1 MLSEEEVLKRIG
13 NLTEKLKNY
22 KTAAET
28 SAQEVSTLKK
38 ELEKQTFEL
47 SETYNESVQL
57 KLRLSDSEK
66 EYSRLK
72 EMTYKTIKHLVED
85 VIEARDAQIEDIE
98 KDLDA
103 ATAVIK
109 EKKELIDTLTEENK
123 NLKEDNENMALV
135 LEKTNNKVNTLND
148 EKKKIAE
155 EYAEEKGAVT
165 KEREKWSKKLTELS
179 KVNEDNAKVIA
190 QLEAD
195 LAAKDQEL
203 QAVKAASAEI
213 KQKKEELVKKVNQLQ
228 QENSGE
234 HFTTYP
240 YRLGRTSEKVKN
252 RFVEFVT
259 KMYED
264 ALPDSET
271 GTYPLKDMA
280 KVAKEMGLNEA
291 DEKTITSVLLN
302 ITYKDGE
309 KLLDADHNSKLSK
322 EEFINWITFIKEN

>member
-1 MLSEEEVLKRIG
+1 MLSEEEVLKRIE
-13 NLTEKLKNY
+13 NLTQKLKNY
-22 KTAAET
+22 KAAAET
-28 SAQEVSTLKK
+28 STQVAQSLK
-38 ELEKQTFEL
+38 
-47 SETYNESVQL
+47 NEITQL
-57 KLRLSDSEK
+57 KLKLDNSENN
-66 EYSRLK
+66 YLRLK
-72 EMTYKTIKHLVED
+72 EMTYKTIRHLVED
-85 VIEARDAQIEDIE
+85 VIEARDFQIEDIE
-98 KDLDA
+98 KDLNV
-103 ATAVIK
+103 ATEAIK
-109 EKKELIDTLTEENK
+109 EKKTQIDALTEENK
-123 NLKEDNENMALV
+123 ALKEDNENMALV
-135 LEKTNNKVNTLND
+135 LNRTNDKVNALDN

-165 KEREKWSKKLTELS
+165 KEREKWSKKLSDAVEENKKNL
-179 KVNEDNAKVIA
+179 KIIA

-203 QAVKAASAEI
+203 QAAKIAAAEI
-213 KQKKEELVKKVNQLQ
+213 KQKKEDLTKKIAQLQ

-259 KMYED
+259 KMYEG
-264 ALPDSET
+264 ARPDSET

-280 KVAKEMGLNEA
+280 KVSKEMGLNEA

-302 ITYKDGE
+302 ITYKNGE

-322 EEFINWITFIKEN
+322 DEFIDWITFIKEN

>member
-1 MLSEEEVLKRIG
+1 MLSEEEVLKRIE
-13 NLTEKLKNY
+13 NLTQKLKNY
-22 KTAAET
+22 KAAADT
-28 SAQEVSTLKK
+28 STQVAQSLK
-38 ELEKQTFEL
+38 
-47 SETYNESVQL
+47 NEIAQL
-57 KLRLSDSEK
+57 KLKLDDSENNYLK
-66 EYSRLK
+66 LK
-72 EMTYKTIKHLVED
+72 EMTYKTIRHLVED
-85 VIEARDAQIEDIE
+85 VIEARDFQIEDIE
-98 KDLDA
+98 KDLNV
-103 ATAVIK
+103 ATEAIK
-109 EKKELIDTLTEENK
+109 EKKTQIDTLIEENK
-123 NLKEDNENMALV
+123 ALKEDNENMALV
-135 LEKTNNKVNTLND
+135 LNKTNDKVNALDN

-165 KEREKWSKKLTELS
+165 KEREKWSKKLSDAVEENKKNL
-179 KVNEDNAKVIA
+179 KIIA

-203 QAVKAASAEI
+203 QAAKIAAAEI
-213 KQKKEELVKKVNQLQ
+213 KQKKEDLTKKIAQLQ

-259 KMYED
+259 RMYEG
-264 ALPDSET
+264 ARPNSET

-280 KVAKEMGLNEA
+280 KVSKEMGLNEA

-322 EEFINWITFIKEN
+322 DEFIDWITFIKEN

>member
-1 MLSEEEVLKRIG
+1 MLSEEEVLKRIE
-13 NLTEKLKNY
+13 NLTQKLKNY
-22 KTAAET
+22 KAAADT
-28 SAQEVSTLKK
+28 STQVVQSLK
-38 ELEKQTFEL
+38 
-47 SETYNESVQL
+47 NEIAQL
-57 KLRLSDSEK
+57 KLKLDDSENNYLK
-66 EYSRLK
+66 LK
-72 EMTYKTIKHLVED
+72 EMTYKTIRHLVED
-85 VIEARDAQIEDIE
+85 VIEARDFQIEDIE
-98 KDLDA
+98 KDLNV
-103 ATAVIK
+103 ATEAIK
-109 EKKELIDTLTEENK
+109 EKKTQIDTLTEENK
-123 NLKEDNENMALV
+123 ALKEDNENMALV
-135 LEKTNNKVNTLND
+135 LNKTNDKVNALDN

-165 KEREKWSKKLTELS
+165 KEREKWSKKLSDAVEENKKNL
-179 KVNEDNAKVIA
+179 KIIA

-203 QAVKAASAEI
+203 QAAKIAAAEI
-213 KQKKEELVKKVNQLQ
+213 KQKKEDLTKKIAQLQ

-259 KMYED
+259 RMYEG
-264 ALPDSET
+264 ARPDSET

-280 KVAKEMGLNEA
+280 KVSKEMGLNEA

-322 EEFINWITFIKEN
+322 DEFIDWITFIKEN

>member
-1 MLSEEEVLKRIG
+1 MLSEEEVLKRIE
-13 NLTEKLKNY
+13 NLTQKLKNY
-22 KTAAET
+22 KAAADT
-28 SAQEVSTLKK
+28 STQVAQSLK
-38 ELEKQTFEL
+38 
-47 SETYNESVQL
+47 NDIAQL
-57 KLRLSDSEK
+57 KLKLDDSENN
-66 EYSRLK
+66 YLRLK
-72 EMTYKTIKHLVED
+72 EMTYKTIRHLVED
-85 VIEARDAQIEDIE
+85 VIEARDFQIEDIE
-98 KDLDA
+98 KDLNA
-103 ATAVIK
+103 ATEVIK
-109 EKKELIDTLTEENK
+109 EKKTQIDALTEENK
-123 NLKEDNENMALV
+123 ALKEDNENIALV
-135 LEKTNNKVNTLND
+135 LNRTNDKVNALDN

-165 KEREKWSKKLTELS
+165 KEREKWSKKLSDAVEENKKNL
-179 KVNEDNAKVIA
+179 KIIA

-203 QAVKAASAEI
+203 QAVKIAAAEI
-213 KQKKEELVKKVNQLQ
+213 KQKKEDLTKKIAQLQ

-259 KMYED
+259 KMYEG
-264 ALPDSET
+264 ARPDSET

-309 KLLDADHNSKLSK
+309 KLLDADRNSKLSK
-322 EEFINWITFIKEN
+322 DEFIDWITFIKEN

>member
-1 MLSEEEVLKRIG
+1 MLSEEEVLKRIK
-13 NLTEKLKNY
+13 NLTQKLKNY
-22 KTAAET
+22 KAAADT
-28 SAQEVSTLKK
+28 STQVAQSLK
-38 ELEKQTFEL
+38 
-47 SETYNESVQL
+47 NEIAQL
-57 KLRLSDSEK
+57 KLKLDDSENN
-66 EYSRLK
+66 YLRLK
-72 EMTYKTIKHLVED
+72 EMTYKTIRHLVED
-85 VIEARDAQIEDIE
+85 VIEARDFQIEDIE
-98 KDLDA
+98 KDLNV
-103 ATAVIK
+103 ATEAIK
-109 EKKELIDTLTEENK
+109 EKKTQIDTLTEENK
-123 NLKEDNENMALV
+123 ALKEDNENMALV
-135 LEKTNNKVNTLND
+135 LNKTNDKVNALDN

-165 KEREKWSKKLTELS
+165 KEREKWSKKLSDAVEENKKNL
-179 KVNEDNAKVIA
+179 KIIA

-203 QAVKAASAEI
+203 QAAKIAAAEI
-213 KQKKEELVKKVNQLQ
+213 KQKKEDLTKKIAQLQ

-259 KMYED
+259 RMYEG
-264 ALPDSET
+264 ARPDSET

-280 KVAKEMGLNEA
+280 KVSKEMGLNEA

-309 KLLDADHNSKLSK
+309 KLLDANHNSKLSK
-322 EEFINWITFIKEN
+322 DEFIDWITFIKEN

>member
-1 MLSEEEVLKRIG
+1 MLSEEEVLKRIE
-13 NLTEKLKNY
+13 NLTQKLKNY
-22 KTAAET
+22 KAAADT
-28 SAQEVSTLKK
+28 STQVSQSLK
-38 ELEKQTFEL
+38 
-47 SETYNESVQL
+47 NEIAQL
-57 KLRLSDSEK
+57 KLKLDESENN
-66 EYSRLK
+66 YLRLK
-72 EMTYKTIKHLVED
+72 EMTYKTIRHLVED
-85 VIEARDAQIEDIE
+85 VIEARDFQIEDIE
-98 KDLDA
+98 KDLYT
-103 ATAVIK
+103 ATEAIK
-109 EKKELIDTLTEENK
+109 EKKTQIDTLTEENK
-123 NLKEDNENMALV
+123 ALKEDNENMALV
-135 LEKTNNKVNTLND
+135 LNRTNDKVNALDN

-165 KEREKWSKKLTELS
+165 KEREKWSKKLSDAVETNKKNL
-179 KVNEDNAKVIA
+179 KIIA

-203 QAVKAASAEI
+203 QAAKIAAAEI
-213 KQKKEELVKKVNQLQ
+213 KQKKEDLTKKIAQLQ

-259 KMYED
+259 KMYEG
-264 ALPDSET
+264 ARPDSET
-271 GTYPLKDMA
+271 GTYPLKDMS

-309 KLLDADHNSKLSK
+309 KLLDADRNSKLSK
-322 EEFINWITFIKEN
+322 DEFIDWITFIKEN

>member
-57 KLRLSDSEK
+57 KLRLDDSEK
-66 EYSRLK
+66 EYSHLK

-135 LEKTNNKVNTLND
+135 LEKTNNKVNILND

-271 GTYPLKDMA
+271 GTYPLKDMT

>member
-1 MLSEEEVLKRIG
+1 MLSEEEVLKRIE
-13 NLTEKLKNY
+13 NLTQKLKNY
-22 KTAAET
+22 KAAADT
-28 SAQEVSTLKK
+28 STQAVQSLK
-38 ELEKQTFEL
+38 
-47 SETYNESVQL
+47 NDIAQL
-57 KLRLSDSEK
+57 KLKLDESENNYLK
-66 EYSRLK
+66 LK
-72 EMTYKTIKHLVED
+72 EMTYKTIRHLVED
-85 VIEARDAQIEDIE
+85 VIEARDFQIEDIE
-98 KDLDA
+98 KDLNV
-103 ATAVIK
+103 ATEAIK
-109 EKKELIDTLTEENK
+109 EKKTQIDTLTEENK
-123 NLKEDNENMALV
+123 ALKEDNENMALV
-135 LEKTNNKVNTLND
+135 LNKTNDKVNALDN

-165 KEREKWSKKLTELS
+165 KEREKWSKKLSDAVEENKKNL
-179 KVNEDNAKVIA
+179 KIIA

-203 QAVKAASAEI
+203 QAVKIAAAEI
-213 KQKKEELVKKVNQLQ
+213 KQKKEDLTKKIAQLQ

-259 KMYED
+259 KMYEG
-264 ALPDSET
+264 ARPDSET

-322 EEFINWITFIKEN
+322 DEFIDWITFIKEN

>member
-1 MLSEEEVLKRIG
+1 MLSEEEVLKRIE
-13 NLTEKLKNY
+13 NLTQKLKNY
-22 KTAAET
+22 KAAADT
-28 SAQEVSTLKK
+28 STQVAQSLK
-38 ELEKQTFEL
+38 
-47 SETYNESVQL
+47 NEIAQL
-57 KLRLSDSEK
+57 KLKLDDSENNYLK
-66 EYSRLK
+66 LK
-72 EMTYKTIKHLVED
+72 EMAYKTIRHLVED
-85 VIEARDAQIEDIE
+85 VIEARDFQIEDIE
-98 KDLDA
+98 KDLNV
-103 ATAVIK
+103 ATEAIK
-109 EKKELIDTLTEENK
+109 EKKTQIDALTEENRA
-123 NLKEDNENMALV
+123 LKEDNENMALV
-135 LEKTNNKVNTLND
+135 LNRTNDKVNALDN

-165 KEREKWSKKLTELS
+165 KEREKWSKKLSDAVEEN
-179 KVNEDNAKVIA
+179 KKNRKIIA

-203 QAVKAASAEI
+203 QAAKIAAAEI
-213 KQKKEELVKKVNQLQ
+213 KQKKEDLTKKIAQLQ

-259 KMYED
+259 RMYEG
-264 ALPDSET
+264 ARPDSET

-322 EEFINWITFIKEN
+322 DEFIDWITFIKEN

>member
-1 MLSEEEVLKRIG
+1 MLSEEEVLKRIE
-13 NLTEKLKNY
+13 NLTQKLKNY
-22 KTAAET
+22 KAAADT
-28 SAQEVSTLKK
+28 STQVAQSLK
-38 ELEKQTFEL
+38 
-47 SETYNESVQL
+47 NEIAQL
-57 KLRLSDSEK
+57 KLKLDDSENNYLK
-66 EYSRLK
+66 LK
-72 EMTYKTIKHLVED
+72 EMTYKTIRHLVED
-85 VIEARDAQIEDIE
+85 VIEARDFQIEDIE
-98 KDLDA
+98 KDLNA
-103 ATAVIK
+103 ATEAIK
-109 EKKELIDTLTEENK
+109 EKKTQIDTLTEENK
-123 NLKEDNENMALV
+123 ALKEDNENMALV
-135 LEKTNNKVNTLND
+135 LNKTNDKVNALDN

-165 KEREKWSKKLTELS
+165 KEREKWSKKLSDAVEENKKNL
-179 KVNEDNAKVIA
+179 KIIA

-203 QAVKAASAEI
+203 QAAKIAAAEI
-213 KQKKEELVKKVNQLQ
+213 KQKKEDLTKKIAQLQ

-259 KMYED
+259 RMYEG
-264 ALPDSET
+264 ARPDSET

-322 EEFINWITFIKEN
+322 DEFIDWITFIKEN

>member
-57 KLRLSDSEK
+57 KLKLEDSEK

-271 GTYPLKDMA
+271 GTYPLKDMT

>member
-1 MLSEEEVLKRIG
+1 MLSEEEVLKRIE
-13 NLTEKLKNY
+13 NLTQKLKNY
-22 KTAAET
+22 KAAADT
-28 SAQEVSTLKK
+28 STQVAQSLK
-38 ELEKQTFEL
+38 
-47 SETYNESVQL
+47 NEIEQL
-57 KLRLSDSEK
+57 KLKLDESENNYLK
-66 EYSRLK
+66 LK
-72 EMTYKTIKHLVED
+72 EMTYKTIRHLVED
-85 VIEARDAQIEDIE
+85 VIEARDSQIEDIE
-98 KDLDA
+98 KDLNV
-103 ATAVIK
+103 ATEAIK
-109 EKKELIDTLTEENK
+109 EKKTQIDTLTEENK
-123 NLKEDNENMALV
+123 ALKEDNENMALV
-135 LEKTNNKVNTLND
+135 LNKTNDKVNALDN

-165 KEREKWSKKLTELS
+165 KEREKWSKKLSDAVEENKKNL
-179 KVNEDNAKVIA
+179 KIIA

-203 QAVKAASAEI
+203 QAAKIAAAEI
-213 KQKKEELVKKVNQLQ
+213 KQKKEDLTKKIAQLQ

-259 KMYED
+259 KMYEG
-264 ALPDSET
+264 ARPDSET

-280 KVAKEMGLNEA
+280 KVAKEMSLNEA

-322 EEFINWITFIKEN
+322 DEFVDWITFIKEN

>member
-1 MLSEEEVLKRIG
+1 MLSEEEVLKRIE
-13 NLTEKLKNY
+13 NLTQKLKNY
-22 KTAAET
+22 KAAADT
-28 SAQEVSTLKK
+28 STQVAQSLK
-38 ELEKQTFEL
+38 
-47 SETYNESVQL
+47 NEIAQL
-57 KLRLSDSEK
+57 KLKLDDSENN
-66 EYSRLK
+66 YLRLK

-85 VIEARDAQIEDIE
+85 VIEARDFQIEDIE
-98 KDLDA
+98 KDLNV
-103 ATAVIK
+103 ATEAIK
-109 EKKELIDTLTEENK
+109 EKKTQIDALTEENK
-123 NLKEDNENMALV
+123 ALKEDNENMALV
-135 LEKTNNKVNTLND
+135 LNRTNDKVNALDN

-165 KEREKWSKKLTELS
+165 KEREKWSKKLSDAVEENKKNL
-179 KVNEDNAKVIA
+179 KIIA

-203 QAVKAASAEI
+203 QAAKIAAAEI
-213 KQKKEELVKKVNQLQ
+213 KQKKEDLTKKIAQLQ

-259 KMYED
+259 KMYEG
-264 ALPDSET
+264 ARPDSET

-280 KVAKEMGLNEA
+280 KVSKEMGLNEA

-302 ITYKDGE
+302 ITYKNGE

-322 EEFINWITFIKEN
+322 DEFIDWITFIKEN

>member
-1 MLSEEEVLKRIG
+1 MLSENEVLERIG
-13 NLTEKLKNY
+13 KLTQKLKDY
-22 KTAAET
+22 RTEADTSKAALE
-28 SAQEVSTLKK
+28 TLKK
-38 ELEKQTFEL
+38 EHEKQTFEL
-47 SETYNESVQL
+47 SETYNEAVQL
-57 KLRLSDSEK
+57 KLKLSDSEK
-66 EYSRLK
+66 EYTRLK

-123 NLKEDNENMALV
+123 NLKEDNENLAAV
-135 LEKTNNKVNTLND
+135 LNKTNDRVNALD
-148 EKKKIAE
+148 EEKKKIAE

-165 KEREKWSKKLTELS
+165 KEREKWSKKLTEMS
-179 KVNEDNAKVIA
+179 KKNEDNLKVIA

-259 KMYED
+259 KMYGD
-264 ALPDSET
+264 AVPDSET

-302 ITYKDGE
+302 ITYKNGE
-309 KLLDADHNSKLSK
+309 KLLDADHNSRLSK
-322 EEFINWITFIKEN
+322 EEFIDWITFIKEN

>member
-1 MLSEEEVLKRIG
+1 MLSEEEVLKRIE
-13 NLTEKLKNY
+13 NLTQKLKNY
-22 KTAAET
+22 KAAADT
-28 SAQEVSTLKK
+28 STQVAQSLK
-38 ELEKQTFEL
+38 
-47 SETYNESVQL
+47 NEIAQL
-57 KLRLSDSEK
+57 KLKLDESENN
-66 EYSRLK
+66 YLRLK
-72 EMTYKTIKHLVED
+72 EMTYKTIRHLVED
-85 VIEARDAQIEDIE
+85 VIEARDFQIEDIE
-98 KDLDA
+98 KDLNV
-103 ATAVIK
+103 ATEAIK
-109 EKKELIDTLTEENK
+109 EKKTQIDTLTEENK
-123 NLKEDNENMALV
+123 ALKEDNENMALV
-135 LEKTNNKVNTLND
+135 LNKTNDKVNALDN

-165 KEREKWSKKLTELS
+165 KEREKWSKKLSDAVEENKKNL
-179 KVNEDNAKVIA
+179 KIIA

-203 QAVKAASAEI
+203 QAAKIAAAEI
-213 KQKKEELVKKVNQLQ
+213 KQKKEDLTKKIAQLQ

-259 KMYED
+259 RMYEG
-264 ALPDSET
+264 ARPDSKT

-280 KVAKEMGLNEA
+280 KVSKEMGLNEA

-322 EEFINWITFIKEN
+322 DEFIDWITFIKEN

>member
-1 MLSEEEVLKRIG
+1 MLSEEEVLKRIE
-13 NLTEKLKNY
+13 NLTQKLKNY
-22 KTAAET
+22 KAAADT
-28 SAQEVSTLKK
+28 STQVAQSLK
-38 ELEKQTFEL
+38 
-47 SETYNESVQL
+47 NEIAQL
-57 KLRLSDSEK
+57 KLKLDDSENNYLK
-66 EYSRLK
+66 LK
-72 EMTYKTIKHLVED
+72 EMTYKTIRHLVED
-85 VIEARDAQIEDIE
+85 VIEARDFQIEDIE
-98 KDLDA
+98 KDLNA
-103 ATAVIK
+103 ATEAIK
-109 EKKELIDTLTEENK
+109 EKKTQIDALTEENK
-123 NLKEDNENMALV
+123 ALKEDNENMALV
-135 LEKTNNKVNTLND
+135 LNKTNDKVNALDN

-165 KEREKWSKKLTELS
+165 KEREKWSKKLSDAVEENKKNL
-179 KVNEDNAKVIA
+179 KIIA

-203 QAVKAASAEI
+203 QAAKIAAAEI
-213 KQKKEELVKKVNQLQ
+213 KQKKEDLTKKIAQLQ

-259 KMYED
+259 RMYEG
-264 ALPDSET
+264 ARPDSET

-280 KVAKEMGLNEA
+280 KVSKEMGLNEA

-302 ITYKDGE
+302 ITYKNGE

-322 EEFINWITFIKEN
+322 DEFIDWITFIKEN

>member
-1 MLSEEEVLKRIG
+1 MLSEEEVLKRIE
-13 NLTEKLKNY
+13 NLTQKLKNY
-22 KTAAET
+22 KAAADT
-28 SAQEVSTLKK
+28 STQVAQSLK
-38 ELEKQTFEL
+38 
-47 SETYNESVQL
+47 NEIAQL
-57 KLRLSDSEK
+57 KLKLDDSENNYLK
-66 EYSRLK
+66 LK
-72 EMTYKTIKHLVED
+72 EMTYKTIRHLVED
-85 VIEARDAQIEDIE
+85 VIEARDFQIEDIE
-98 KDLDA
+98 KDLNV
-103 ATAVIK
+103 ATEVIK
-109 EKKELIDTLTEENK
+109 EKKTQIDTLAEENRA
-123 NLKEDNENMALV
+123 LKEDNENMALV
-135 LEKTNNKVNTLND
+135 LNKTNDKVNALDN

-165 KEREKWSKKLTELS
+165 KEREKWSKKLSDAVEENKKNL
-179 KVNEDNAKVIA
+179 KIIA

-203 QAVKAASAEI
+203 QAAKIAAAEI
-213 KQKKEELVKKVNQLQ
+213 KQKKEDLTKKIAQLQ

-259 KMYED
+259 RMYEG
-264 ALPDSET
+264 ARPDSET

-322 EEFINWITFIKEN
+322 DEFIDWITFIKEN

>member
-1 MLSEEEVLKRIG
+1 MLSEKEVLKRIE
-13 NLTEKLKNY
+13 NLTQKLKNY
-22 KTAAET
+22 KAAADT
-28 SAQEVSTLKK
+28 STQVAQSLKD
-38 ELEKQTFEL
+38 EIA
-47 SETYNESVQL
+47 QL
-57 KLRLSDSEK
+57 KLKLDDLENN
-66 EYSRLK
+66 YLRLK
-72 EMTYKTIKHLVED
+72 EMTYKTIRHLVED
-85 VIEARDAQIEDIE
+85 VIEARDSQIEDIE
-98 KDLDA
+98 KDLNV
-103 ATAVIK
+103 ATETIK
-109 EKKELIDTLTEENK
+109 EKKTQIDTLTEENK
-123 NLKEDNENMALV
+123 ALKEDNENMALV
-135 LEKTNNKVNTLND
+135 LNKTNDKVNALDN

-165 KEREKWSKKLTELS
+165 KEREKWSKKLSDAVEENKKNL
-179 KVNEDNAKVIA
+179 KIIA

-203 QAVKAASAEI
+203 QAAKIAAAEI
-213 KQKKEELVKKVNQLQ
+213 KQKKEDLTKKIAQLQ

-259 KMYED
+259 KMYEG
-264 ALPDSET
+264 ARPDSET
-271 GTYPLKDMA
+271 GTYPLKDMS

-322 EEFINWITFIKEN
+322 DEFIDWITFIKEN

>member
-1 MLSEEEVLKRIG
+1 MLSEEEVLKRIE
-13 NLTEKLKNY
+13 NLTQKLKNY
-22 KTAAET
+22 KAAADT
-28 SAQEVSTLKK
+28 SAQVAQSLK
-38 ELEKQTFEL
+38 
-47 SETYNESVQL
+47 NEIAQL
-57 KLRLSDSEK
+57 KLKLDDSENN
-66 EYSRLK
+66 YLRLK
-72 EMTYKTIKHLVED
+72 EMTYKTISHLVED
-85 VIEARDAQIEDIE
+85 VIEARDFQIEDIE
-98 KDLDA
+98 KDLNA
-103 ATAVIK
+103 ATEAIK
-109 EKKELIDTLTEENK
+109 EKKTQIDTLTEENK
-123 NLKEDNENMALV
+123 ALKKDNENMALV
-135 LEKTNNKVNTLND
+135 LNRTNDKVNALDN

-165 KEREKWSKKLTELS
+165 KEREKWSKKLSDAVEENKKNL
-179 KVNEDNAKVIA
+179 KIIA

-203 QAVKAASAEI
+203 QAAKIAAAEI
-213 KQKKEELVKKVNQLQ
+213 KQKKEDLTKKIAQLQ

-259 KMYED
+259 KMYEG
-264 ALPDSET
+264 ARPDSET

-280 KVAKEMGLNEA
+280 KVSKEMGLNEA

-302 ITYKDGE
+302 ITYKNGE

-322 EEFINWITFIKEN
+322 DEFIDWITFIKEN

>member
-1 MLSEEEVLKRIG
+1 MLSEEEVLKRIE
-13 NLTEKLKNY
+13 NLTQKLKNY
-22 KTAAET
+22 KAAADT
-28 SAQEVSTLKK
+28 STQVAQSLK
-38 ELEKQTFEL
+38 
-47 SETYNESVQL
+47 NEIAQL
-57 KLRLSDSEK
+57 KLKLDDSENN
-66 EYSRLK
+66 YLRLK
-72 EMTYKTIKHLVED
+72 EMTYKTIRHLVED
-85 VIEARDAQIEDIE
+85 VIEARDFQIEDIE
-98 KDLDA
+98 KDLNV
-103 ATAVIK
+103 ATEAIK
-109 EKKELIDTLTEENK
+109 EKKTQIDTLTEENK
-123 NLKEDNENMALV
+123 ALKEDNENMALV
-135 LEKTNNKVNTLND
+135 LNKTNDKVNALDN

-165 KEREKWSKKLTELS
+165 KEREKWSKKLSDAVEENKKNL
-179 KVNEDNAKVIA
+179 KIIA

-203 QAVKAASAEI
+203 QAAKIAAAEI
-213 KQKKEELVKKVNQLQ
+213 KQKKEDLTKKIAQLQ

-259 KMYED
+259 KMYEG
-264 ALPDSET
+264 ARLDSET
-271 GTYPLKDMA
+271 GTYPLKDMT

-309 KLLDADHNSKLSK
+309 KLLDADRNSKLSK
-322 EEFINWITFIKEN
+322 DEFIDWITFIKEN

>member
-1 MLSEEEVLKRIG
+1 MLSEEEVLKRIE
-13 NLTEKLKNY
+13 NLTQKLKNY
-22 KTAAET
+22 KAAADT
-28 SAQEVSTLKK
+28 STQVAQSLK
-38 ELEKQTFEL
+38 
-47 SETYNESVQL
+47 NDIAQL
-57 KLRLSDSEK
+57 KLKLDESENNYLK
-66 EYSRLK
+66 LK
-72 EMTYKTIKHLVED
+72 EMTYKTIRHLVED
-85 VIEARDAQIEDIE
+85 VIEARDFQIEDIE
-98 KDLDA
+98 KDLNV
-103 ATAVIK
+103 ATEAIK
-109 EKKELIDTLTEENK
+109 EKKTQIGTLIEENK
-123 NLKEDNENMALV
+123 ALKEDNENMALV
-135 LEKTNNKVNTLND
+135 LNKTNDKVNALDN

-165 KEREKWSKKLTELS
+165 KEREKWSKKLSDAVEENKKNL
-179 KVNEDNAKVIA
+179 KIIA

-203 QAVKAASAEI
+203 QAAKIAAAEI
-213 KQKKEELVKKVNQLQ
+213 KQKKEDLTKKIAQLQ

-259 KMYED
+259 KMYEG
-264 ALPDSET
+264 ARPDSET
-271 GTYPLKDMA
+271 GTYQLKDMT

-309 KLLDADHNSKLSK
+309 KLLDADRNSKLSK
-322 EEFINWITFIKEN
+322 DEFIDWITFIKEN

>member
-1 MLSEEEVLKRIG
+1 MLSEEEVLKRIE
-13 NLTEKLKNY
+13 NLTQKLKNY
-22 KTAAET
+22 KAAADT
-28 SAQEVSTLKK
+28 STQVAQSLK
-38 ELEKQTFEL
+38 
-47 SETYNESVQL
+47 NEIAQL
-57 KLRLSDSEK
+57 KLKLDDSENN
-66 EYSRLK
+66 YLRLK
-72 EMTYKTIKHLVED
+72 EMTYKTIRHLVED
-85 VIEARDAQIEDIE
+85 VIEARDFQIEDIE
-98 KDLDA
+98 KDLNA
-103 ATAVIK
+103 ATEAIK
-109 EKKELIDTLTEENK
+109 EKKTQIDTLTEENK
-123 NLKEDNENMALV
+123 ALKEDNENMALV
-135 LEKTNNKVNTLND
+135 LNKTNDKVNALDN

-165 KEREKWSKKLTELS
+165 KEREKWSKKLSDAVEENKKNL
-179 KVNEDNAKVIA
+179 KIIA

-203 QAVKAASAEI
+203 QAAKIAAAEI
-213 KQKKEELVKKVNQLQ
+213 KQKKEDLTKKIAQLQ

-259 KMYED
+259 KMYEG
-264 ALPDSET
+264 ARPDSET

-280 KVAKEMGLNEA
+280 KVSKEMGLNEA

-302 ITYKDGE
+302 ITYKNGE

-322 EEFINWITFIKEN
+322 DEFIDWITFIKEN

>member
-1 MLSEEEVLKRIG
+1 MLSEEEVLKRIE
-13 NLTEKLKNY
+13 NLTQKLKNY
-22 KTAAET
+22 KAAADT
-28 SAQEVSTLKK
+28 STQVAQSLK
-38 ELEKQTFEL
+38 
-47 SETYNESVQL
+47 NEIEQL
-57 KLRLSDSEK
+57 KLKLDESENN
-66 EYSRLK
+66 YLRLK
-72 EMTYKTIKHLVED
+72 EMTYKTIRHLVED
-85 VIEARDAQIEDIE
+85 VIEARDFQIEDIE
-98 KDLDA
+98 KDLNA
-103 ATAVIK
+103 ATEAIK
-109 EKKELIDTLTEENK
+109 EKKTQIDTLTEENK
-123 NLKEDNENMALV
+123 ALKEDNENMALV
-135 LEKTNNKVNTLND
+135 LNKTNDKVNALDN

-165 KEREKWSKKLTELS
+165 KEREKWSKKLSDAVEENKKNL
-179 KVNEDNAKVIA
+179 KIIA

-203 QAVKAASAEI
+203 QAAKIAAAEI
-213 KQKKEELVKKVNQLQ
+213 KQKKEDLTKKIAQLQ

-259 KMYED
+259 KMYEG
-264 ALPDSET
+264 ARPDSET

-302 ITYKDGE
+302 ITYKDGK

-322 EEFINWITFIKEN
+322 DEFIDWITFIKEN

>member
-1 MLSEEEVLKRIG
+1 MLSEEEVLKRIE
-13 NLTEKLKNY
+13 NLTQKLKNY
-22 KTAAET
+22 KAAADT
-28 SAQEVSTLKK
+28 STQVAQSLK
-38 ELEKQTFEL
+38 
-47 SETYNESVQL
+47 NEIAQL
-57 KLRLSDSEK
+57 KLKLDDSENNYLK
-66 EYSRLK
+66 LK
-72 EMTYKTIKHLVED
+72 EMAYKTIRHLVED
-85 VIEARDAQIEDIE
+85 VIEARDFQIEDIE
-98 KDLDA
+98 KDLNA
-103 ATAVIK
+103 ATEAIK
-109 EKKELIDTLTEENK
+109 EKKTQIDALTEENK
-123 NLKEDNENMALV
+123 ALKEDNENMALV
-135 LEKTNNKVNTLND
+135 LNRTNDKVNALDN

-165 KEREKWSKKLTELS
+165 KEREKWSKKLSDAVEENKKNL
-179 KVNEDNAKVIA
+179 KIIA

-203 QAVKAASAEI
+203 QAAKIAAAEI
-213 KQKKEELVKKVNQLQ
+213 KQKKEDLTKKIAQLQ

-252 RFVEFVT
+252 RFVEFAT
-259 KMYED
+259 RMYEG
-264 ALPDSET
+264 ARPDSET

-280 KVAKEMGLNEA
+280 KVSKEMGLNEA

-322 EEFINWITFIKEN
+322 DEFIDWITFIKEN

>member
-1 MLSEEEVLKRIG
+1 MLSEEEVLKRIE
-13 NLTEKLKNY
+13 NLTQKLKNY
-22 KTAAET
+22 KAAADT
-28 SAQEVSTLKK
+28 STQVAQSLK
-38 ELEKQTFEL
+38 
-47 SETYNESVQL
+47 NEIAQL
-57 KLRLSDSEK
+57 KLKLDDSENN
-66 EYSRLK
+66 YLRLK
-72 EMTYKTIKHLVED
+72 EMTYKTIRHLVED
-85 VIEARDAQIEDIE
+85 VIEARDFQIEDIE
-98 KDLDA
+98 KDLNA
-103 ATAVIK
+103 ATEAIK
-109 EKKELIDTLTEENK
+109 EKKTQIDALTEENK
-123 NLKEDNENMALV
+123 ALKEDNENMALV
-135 LEKTNNKVNTLND
+135 LNRTNDKVNALDN

-165 KEREKWSKKLTELS
+165 KEREKWSKKLSDAVEENKKNL
-179 KVNEDNAKVIA
+179 KIIA

-203 QAVKAASAEI
+203 QAAKIAAAEI
-213 KQKKEELVKKVNQLQ
+213 KQKKEDLTKKIAQLQ

-259 KMYED
+259 KMYEG
-264 ALPDSET
+264 ARPDSET

-280 KVAKEMGLNEA
+280 KVSKEMGLNEA

-302 ITYKDGE
+302 ITYKNGE

-322 EEFINWITFIKEN
+322 DEFIDWITFIKEN

>member
-28 SAQEVSTLKK
+28 SAQEVSDLKK

-57 KLRLSDSEK
+57 KLKLSDSEK
-66 EYSRLK
+66 NYNDLK
-72 EMTYKTIKHLVED
+72 EKTYKTIKHLVED

-135 LEKTNNKVNTLND
+135 LEKTNSKVNTLND

-271 GTYPLKDMA
+271 GTYPLKDMT

>member
-1 MLSEEEVLKRIG
+1 MLSEEEVLKRIE
-13 NLTEKLKNY
+13 NLTQKLKNY
-22 KTAAET
+22 KAAADT
-28 SAQEVSTLKK
+28 STQAVQSLK
-38 ELEKQTFEL
+38 
-47 SETYNESVQL
+47 NDIAQL
-57 KLRLSDSEK
+57 KLKLDESEK
-66 EYSRLK
+66 NYLRLK

-85 VIEARDAQIEDIE
+85 VIEARDFQIEDIE
-98 KDLDA
+98 KDLNI
-103 ATAVIK
+103 ATEAIK
-109 EKKELIDTLTEENK
+109 EKKTQIDTLTEENK
-123 NLKEDNENMALV
+123 ALKEDNENMALV
-135 LEKTNNKVNTLND
+135 LNKTNDKVNALDN

-165 KEREKWSKKLTELS
+165 KEREKWSKKLSDAVETNKKNL
-179 KVNEDNAKVIA
+179 KIIA

-203 QAVKAASAEI
+203 QAVKIAAAEI
-213 KQKKEELVKKVNQLQ
+213 KQKKEDLTKKIAQLQ

-259 KMYED
+259 KMYEG

-280 KVAKEMGLNEA
+280 NY
-291 DEKTITSVLLN
+291 LLLAN
-302 ITYKDGE
+302 
-309 KLLDADHNSKLSK
+309 
-322 EEFINWITFIKEN
+322 

>member
-1 MLSEEEVLKRIG
+1 MLSEEEVLKRIE
-13 NLTEKLKNY
+13 NLTQKLKNY
-22 KTAAET
+22 KAAADT
-28 SAQEVSTLKK
+28 STQVAQSLKD
-38 ELEKQTFEL
+38 EIA
-47 SETYNESVQL
+47 QL
-57 KLRLSDSEK
+57 KLKLDDSENN
-66 EYSRLK
+66 YLRLK

-85 VIEARDAQIEDIE
+85 VIEARDFQIEDIE
-98 KDLDA
+98 KDLNA
-103 ATAVIK
+103 ATEAIK
-109 EKKELIDTLTEENK
+109 EKKTQIDALTAENK
-123 NLKEDNENMALV
+123 ALKEDNENMALV
-135 LEKTNNKVNTLND
+135 LNKTNDKVNALDN

-165 KEREKWSKKLTELS
+165 KEREKWSKKLSDAVEENKKNL
-179 KVNEDNAKVIA
+179 KIIA

-203 QAVKAASAEI
+203 QAAKIAAAEI
-213 KQKKEELVKKVNQLQ
+213 KQKKEDLTKKIAQLQ

-259 KMYED
+259 KMYEG

-271 GTYPLKDMA
+271 GTYPLKDMS

-322 EEFINWITFIKEN
+322 DEFIDWITFIKEN

>member
-1 MLSEEEVLKRIG
+1 MLSEEEVLKRIE
-13 NLTEKLKNY
+13 NLTQKLKNY
-22 KTAAET
+22 KAAADT
-28 SAQEVSTLKK
+28 STQVAQSLK
-38 ELEKQTFEL
+38 
-47 SETYNESVQL
+47 NEIAQL
-57 KLRLSDSEK
+57 KLKLDDSENN
-66 EYSRLK
+66 YLRLK

-85 VIEARDAQIEDIE
+85 VIEARDFQIEDIE
-98 KDLDA
+98 KDLNA
-103 ATAVIK
+103 ATEAVK
-109 EKKELIDTLTEENK
+109 EKKTQIDTLTEENK
-123 NLKEDNENMALV
+123 ALKEDNENMALV
-135 LEKTNNKVNTLND
+135 LNKTNDKVNALDN

-165 KEREKWSKKLTELS
+165 KEREKWSKKLSDAVEENKKNL
-179 KVNEDNAKVIA
+179 KIIA

-203 QAVKAASAEI
+203 QAAKIAAAEI
-213 KQKKEELVKKVNQLQ
+213 KQKKEDLTKKIAQLQ

-259 KMYED
+259 RMYEG
-264 ALPDSET
+264 ARPDSET

-280 KVAKEMGLNEA
+280 KVSKEMGLNEA

-302 ITYKDGE
+302 ITYKNGE

-322 EEFINWITFIKEN
+322 DEFIDWITFIKEN